1 MEPTNWTPEHSAALR
16 DYLVSGMSYAEI
28 ARAINAKFKT
38 SYSRSATL
46 GRARRMGLA
55 GSERPREETGQPSKS
70 RQMSL
75 HHLRERFASTAKWFV
90 PIFERVEL
98 TKLRCVEIEPRHLSL
113 IELEAGDC
121 RYPCGGGEEGEP
133 ITFCGH
139 PRREDS
145 SYCVAH
151 FHLTCGPDA
160 QPERRVSAAPLRIV
174 RDSPDLASHASLRPG
189 ESSLAA
195 AQVTEGRRE
204 QSAISFAELVCD
216 VARRSF

>member
-1 MEPTNWTPEHSAALR
+1 MEPTNWAPEHSAALR

-28 ARAINAKFKT
+28 ARAINARFDT

-55 GSERPREETGQPSKS
+55 GNERQSEATGRPSKS
-70 RQMSL
+70 LQMGL

-90 PIFERVEL
+90 PVFERVEL
-98 TKLRCVEIEPRHLSL
+98 PKLRCVEIEPRHLSL

-121 RYPCGGGEEGEP
+121 RYPYGGDEEGEP

-145 SYCVAH
+145 SYCTAH
-151 FHLTCGPDA
+151 FHLICGPDA
-160 QPERRVSAAPLRIV
+160 QPERRVSTAPLRVV
-174 RDSPDLASHASLRPG
+174 RDDPDSAARPDLHPSETGSSATRATG
-189 ESSLAA
+189 E
-195 AQVTEGRRE
+195 QCER
-204 QSAISFAELVCD
+204 SAIPLAELVRN
-216 VARRSF
+216 VAR

>member
-1 MEPTNWTPEHSAALR
+1 MEPTIWAPEHSAALR

-28 ARAINAKFKT
+28 AQAINARFNT

-55 GSERPREETGQPSKS
+55 GNERPRETTAQPSKS

-90 PIFERVEL
+90 PIFERVDL
-98 TKLRCVEIEPRHLSL
+98 PKLRCVEIEPRHLSL

-121 RYPCGGGEEGEP
+121 RYPYGGDEEGEP

-145 SYCVAH
+145 SYCMAH
-151 FHLTCGPDA
+151 FHLTSGPDA
-160 QPERRVSAAPLRIV
+160 QPERRVSTASLRIV
-174 RDSPDLASHASLRPG
+174 RDNPDSASHANLRPG
-189 ESSLAA
+189 ETGSAA
-195 AQVTEGRRE
+195 AEVPEERRE
-204 QSAISFAELVCD
+204 RSAVRFAELVCD

>member
-1 MEPTNWTPEHSAALR
+1 MEPTNWAPEHSAALR

-28 ARAINAKFKT
+28 AQAINAKFNT

-55 GSERPREETGQPSKS
+55 GNERPREATGQPSKS
-70 RQMSL
+70 QQMSL

-90 PIFERVEL
+90 PIFERVDL
-98 TKLRCVEIEPRHLSL
+98 PKLRCVEIEPRHLSL
-113 IELEAGDC
+113 IELEPGDC
-121 RYPCGGGEEGEP
+121 RYPYGGDEEGEP

-145 SYCVAH
+145 SYCTAH

-160 QPERRVSAAPLRIV
+160 QPERRVSTAPLRIV
-174 RDSPDLASHASLRPG
+174 RDSSESASYAKRRPSEAGPGAPPASEDRH
-189 ESSLAA
+189 
-195 AQVTEGRRE
+195 E
-204 QSAISFAELVCD
+204 QSAIPFTEFVGD
-216 VARRSF
+216 FARRSF